1 VTLVDRD
8 LFELYRLLIT
18 TLCTVYAVIVTCRSL
33 WGWVEYLSAPDR
45 VTGVIRSYAIASLLR
60 MKWRRFSWEF
70 MQIGFWTTALLVVLN
85 LHRVLGV

>member
-1 VTLVDRD
+1 MTLVDRD

-33 WGWVEYLSAPDR
+33 WRWVEYLSAPDR

-60 MKWRRFSWEF
+60 MKWRRFSWELT
-70 MQIGFWTTALLVVLN
+70 QIGLWTVALLVVLN
-85 LHRVLGV
+85 LHRGLGV